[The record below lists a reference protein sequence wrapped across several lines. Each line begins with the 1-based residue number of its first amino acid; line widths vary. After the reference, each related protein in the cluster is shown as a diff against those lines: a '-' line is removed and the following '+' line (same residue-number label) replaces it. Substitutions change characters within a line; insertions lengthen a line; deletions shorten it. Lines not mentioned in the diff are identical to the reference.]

1 MCEGH
6 DDVCEIWRRQLFVK
20 VSIDIDL
27 LLLLRSTQ
35 LVTLWK
41 FYLSIQKHLHLTS
54 ALRSVACRGPV
65 MPGATA
71 WLDAPYQILVLSSSV
86 WWSLLLDIRFFW
98 RYNMTSYSRLQ
109 TTFWRSLLTQHAYS
123 GNPEQRQGRGAVKQ
137 LRAMET
143 YKKQKNRYQ
152 LCFFLFIN
160 NVDLKNININYTKSF

>member
-71 WLDAPYQILVLSSSV
+71 
-86 WWSLLLDIRFFW
+86 
-98 RYNMTSYSRLQ
+98 
-109 TTFWRSLLTQHAYS
+109 
-123 GNPEQRQGRGAVKQ
+123 
-137 LRAMET
+137 
-143 YKKQKNRYQ
+143 
-152 LCFFLFIN
+152 
-160 NVDLKNININYTKSF
+160 